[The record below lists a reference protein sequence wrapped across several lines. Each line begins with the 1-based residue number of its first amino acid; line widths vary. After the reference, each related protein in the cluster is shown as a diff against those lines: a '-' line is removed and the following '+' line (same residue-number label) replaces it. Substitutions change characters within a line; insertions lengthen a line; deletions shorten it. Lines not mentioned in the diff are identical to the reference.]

1 MRSTSLVSIAVALVG
16 MAALCTAQPASAAQ
30 FTKDCKGTH
39 QSLQGGECVN
49 LSQAN
54 PNRVRPDYYSSYYKR
69 SKKKKSSPET
79 KQ

>member
-1 MRSTSLVSIAVALVG
+1 MKSTSLVSIALAG
-16 MAALCTAQPASAAQ
+16 MLAVCAAQSASAAS

-69 SKKKKSSPET
+69 SKTKKKSSPT
-79 KQ
+79 QQ